1 MSGTHSRIALVTGG
15 GSGIGAEVAQALA
28 NDGWKVVITG
38 RRQEALE
45 SVISMSKKSSGE
57 LIAITADVTDEKSV
71 KNLFSEIKDKF
82 GRLDL
87 LFNNAGTG
95 APAVEIDQLS
105 LDDWNKVVAVNLTG
119 VFLCTKE
126 AFGMMRNQN
135 PQGGRIINN
144 GSISAY
150 KPRPLSIAYTATKH
164 AISGLTKTTQLD
176 GRKFNIACSQID
188 VGNAATELGSAAGQ
202 GALQADGSVR
212 SEPLIDPAEVARAV
226 LYMASLPLEANVANM
241 TIMATKMPFV
251 GRG

>member
-1 MSGTHSRIALVTGG
+1 MSNSPAQIALVTGG
-15 GSGIGAEVAQALA
+15 GSGIGAEVAHALA
-28 NDGWKVVITG
+28 KDGWKVVIAG
-38 RRQEALE
+38 RRQDALDA
-45 SVISMSKKSSGE
+45 VIKNCEKSSGE
-57 LIAITADVTDEKSV
+57 IAAIAADVTDEASV
-71 KNLFSEIKDKF
+71 KRLFTTIKNQY

-119 VFLCTKE
+119 VFLCTRE
-126 AFGMMRNQN
+126 AFGMMRNQE

-144 GSISAY
+144 GSVSAY
-150 KPRPLSIAYTATKH
+150 KPRPLSIAYTSTKH

-188 VGNAATELGSAAGQ
+188 VGNAATEIGSGAGA
-202 GALQADGSVR
+202 GAMQADGSIR
-212 SEPLIDPAEVARAV
+212 PEPLINPSEVARAIS
-226 LYMASLPLEANVANM
+226 YMANLPLDANVSNM

>member
-1 MSGTHSRIALVTGG
+1 MSNSPAQIALVTGG
-15 GSGIGAEVAQALA
+15 GSGIGAEVAHALA
-28 NDGWKVVITG
+28 KDGWKVVIAG
-38 RRQEALE
+38 RRQDALDA
-45 SVISMSKKSSGE
+45 VIKNCEKSSGE
-57 LIAITADVTDEKSV
+57 IAAIAADVTDEASV
-71 KNLFSEIKDKF
+71 KRLFTTIKNQY

-119 VFLCTKE
+119 VFLCTRE
-126 AFGMMRNQN
+126 AFGMMRNQE

-144 GSISAY
+144 GSVSAY
-150 KPRPLSIAYTATKH
+150 KPRPLSIAYTSTKH

-188 VGNAATELGSAAGQ
+188 VGNAATEIGSGAGA
-202 GALQADGSVR
+202 GAMQADGSIR
-212 SEPLIDPAEVARAV
+212 PEPLIDPSEVARAIS
-226 LYMASLPLEANVANM
+226 YMANLPLDANVSNM

>member
-1 MSGTHSRIALVTGG
+1 MSNSPAQIALVTGG
-15 GSGIGAEVAQALA
+15 GSGIGAEVAHALA
-28 NDGWKVVITG
+28 KDGWKVVIAG
-38 RRQEALE
+38 RRQDTLDA
-45 SVISMSKKSSGE
+45 VIKNCEKSSGE
-57 LIAITADVTDEKSV
+57 IAAIAADVTDEASV
-71 KNLFSEIKDKF
+71 KRLFTTIKNQY

-119 VFLCTKE
+119 VFLCTRE
-126 AFGMMRNQN
+126 AFGMMRNQE

-144 GSISAY
+144 GSVSAY
-150 KPRPLSIAYTATKH
+150 KPRPLSIAYTSTKH

-188 VGNAATELGSAAGQ
+188 VGNAATEIGSGAGA
-202 GALQADGSVR
+202 GAMQADGSIR
-212 SEPLIDPAEVARAV
+212 PEPLIDPSEVARAIS
-226 LYMASLPLEANVANM
+226 YMANLPLDANVSNM

>member
-15 GSGIGAEVAQALA
+15 GSGIGAEVAQELA

-45 SVISMSKKSSGE
+45 SVISKSKKSSGE

-71 KNLFSEIKDKF
+71 KNLFSEIRDKY

-126 AFGMMRNQN
+126 AFGMMRNQD

-150 KPRPLSIAYTATKH
+150 MPRPLSIAYTATKH

-188 VGNAATELGSAAGQ
+188 VGNAATEIGSAAGQ
-202 GALQADGSVR
+202 GALQADGSVKP
-212 SEPLIDPAEVARAV
+212 EPLIEPAEVARAV

-241 TIMATKMPFV
+241 TIMATKMPFA